1 MMKRD
6 QEGYIVDKDNIE
18 SLIQDLN
25 RILNQVIRDNREL
38 KNIIQKI
45 HSLGYNVQI
54 SFNMGEGEAGA
65 VARTNDASGE
75 ESKVQLNLS
84 KDDYLFLKSIKISV
98 DD

>member
-1 MMKRD
+1 MGT
-6 QEGYIVDKDNIE
+6 EGNITVDKDNIE
-18 SLIQDLN
+18 TLIQDLN
-25 RILNQVIRDNREL
+25 KILNQVIRDNREL

-65 VARTNDASGE
+65 VARTHDSDGVDH
-75 ESKVQLNLS
+75 KVQLNLS

-98 DD
+98 DE

>member
-1 MMKRD
+1 M
-6 QEGYIVDKDNIE
+6 DKDNIE

-25 RILNQVIRDNREL
+25 KILNQVIRDNREL

-65 VARTNDASGE
+65 VARTNDSEGVDH
-75 ESKVQLNLS
+75 KVQLNLS

-98 DD
+98 EE